1 MDDVLVLW
9 DIDGTLLNAGGVGRD
24 LYSTVFVQLFGRS
37 LSAYAPMA
45 GRTDRAI
52 ILETLTLAGVDEP
65 RRYVDPFI
73 AGLSSQ
79 AMAMRA
85 AVATQGQP
93 LPGAAEA
100 LAALASAWSL
110 DPVGFLDPARAAADG
125 GHSGPGDAGVP
136 AIPGGSGPGGSGSGG
151 PGSGGPGSASVALAE
166 RLTPDMAMA
175 TTATMI
181 AKEMPDGVA
190 MPSEL
195 PDALPPG
202 GLPPTGLPPT
212 GLPPDGL
219 PRRVHQSV
227 LTGNV
232 RQLAEVKLDALG
244 LRNGLDLCIGAY
256 GEDHEDR
263 AQLVH
268 VARRRAAGVHG
279 RSADAFDGTAT
290 VVIGDTPL
298 DILAALDAGARAV
311 GVATGSF
318 AAADLMA
325 AGAHAVL
332 PDLTDTRLVLQT
344 LLALYTG
351 TSPDRAG
358 RRDALAAAG
367 SGGAGGG
374 AGLQC
379 SPVAACAQRIEE
391 LCRRLARGAGDV
403 VPAVAERAPGGHGGF
418 IVAAPVA
425 VAGGAVLMEPL
436 AVKLHHQA
444 VLVVAAVAVAPR
456 PVRFDERHLPAGGR
470 QAMGTLNVPVV
481 PIFQRRMRA
490 RGGQRDDLVEP
501 IAPAKLLPRGHD
513 LPEARFAGQLPL
525 ESSRDPS
532 HGVVETGRRADQV
545 GDRFLDP
552 GMRRNAAREPPARL
566 KVRRAVNDDAPHR
579 ANPPLGGNRDVYD
592 RGPRVAQP
600 QNLGGCLM
608 TELRTL
614 TRMEQG
620 GP

>member
-1 MDDVLVLW
+1 MNDVLVLW

-52 ILETLTLAGVDEP
+52 ILETLMLAGVDEP

-85 AVATQGQP
+85 AVTARGQA

-100 LAALASAWSL
+100 LATLASAWSL
-110 DPVGFLDPARAAADG
+110 DPAGFLDPKRAAADG

-136 AIPGGSGPGGSGSGG
+136 AIPGGSG
-151 PGSGGPGSASVALAE
+151 SGGPGSASVALAE

-175 TTATMI
+175 TAATMI
-181 AKEMPDGVA
+181 AKEMPDGSA

-195 PDALPPG
+195 PGALPVA
-202 GLPPTGLPPT
+202 GLPPA
-212 GLPPDGL
+212 GL
-219 PRRVHQSV
+219 PRRAHQSV

-263 AQLVH
+263 TQLVH

-298 DILAALDAGARAV
+298 DISAALDAGARAV

-332 PDLTDTRLVLQT
+332 PDLTDTRLVLQ
-344 LLALYTG
+344 ALIALHTG
-351 TSPDRAG
+351 T
-358 RRDALAAAG
+358 
-367 SGGAGGG
+367 
-374 AGLQC
+374 
-379 SPVAACAQRIEE
+379 
-391 LCRRLARGAGDV
+391 
-403 VPAVAERAPGGHGGF
+403 
-418 IVAAPVA
+418 
-425 VAGGAVLMEPL
+425 
-436 AVKLHHQA
+436 
-444 VLVVAAVAVAPR
+444 
-456 PVRFDERHLPAGGR
+456 
-470 QAMGTLNVPVV
+470 
-481 PIFQRRMRA
+481 
-490 RGGQRDDLVEP
+490 
-501 IAPAKLLPRGHD
+501 
-513 LPEARFAGQLPL
+513 
-525 ESSRDPS
+525 
-532 HGVVETGRRADQV
+532 
-545 GDRFLDP
+545 
-552 GMRRNAAREPPARL
+552 
-566 KVRRAVNDDAPHR
+566 
-579 ANPPLGGNRDVYD
+579 
-592 RGPRVAQP
+592 
-600 QNLGGCLM
+600 
-608 TELRTL
+608 
-614 TRMEQG
+614 
-620 GP
+620 